1 MIRKRREQPVKRPFL
16 IAAAVIF
23 GITLYAC
30 ASDSVNRAA
39 YEAIYQKECLDRTG
53 QQNCDPEHPTYDE
66 YQRDREQ
73 AAQP

>member
-1 MIRKRREQPVKRPFL
+1 MKQSFA
-16 IAAAVIF
+16 IAAAAIF
-23 GITLYAC
+23 GITLHAC

-66 YQRDREQ
+66 YQQERER
-73 AAQP
+73 AKHSGSK